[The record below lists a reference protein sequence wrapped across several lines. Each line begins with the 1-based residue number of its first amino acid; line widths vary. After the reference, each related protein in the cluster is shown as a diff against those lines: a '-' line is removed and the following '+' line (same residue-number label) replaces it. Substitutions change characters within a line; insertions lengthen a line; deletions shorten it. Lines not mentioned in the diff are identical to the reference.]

1 MQVLQCN
8 KVLFGGYMNQY
19 LIVSFQ
25 AVVLFPI
32 VVAVFTL
39 PYIAY
44 NYHKY
49 GSILSLKVL
58 IVYSFIF
65 YLLCMYC
72 LVILPL
78 PSPEKAATLHSH
90 KMQLEPFLFIK
101 DIIKKAHVIPSEP
114 KTWLTIVLN
123 KAFLVNILNLFL
135 AVPFGMYLRY
145 YFKKSFSHTFILS
158 LLLSLFFE
166 ITQLT
171 GLYFIYSG
179 SYRLFDVDDL
189 IVNTLGGI
197 LGYAIVGPLMI
208 ILPSR
213 DELDEVS
220 YKRGMEI
227 SLFRRVV
234 SFFFDMA
241 FISIITILSRPL
253 MHQFHILRAFEIVTL
268 SYFSVLPILT
278 KGSTLGNFITST
290 AIVST
295 KGGHPKFFAYFLR
308 YFLFFGIYLYLPMYI
323 RQALENFILINTDA
337 SKDMGYATIELLV
350 ALLYFLFLL
359 LTTIKAALHRSLF
372 YERWSRTKIE
382 STVQV
387 Q

>member
-1 MQVLQCN
+1 
-8 KVLFGGYMNQY
+8 MNQY

-114 KTWLTIVLN
+114 RTWLTIVLN

-145 YFKKSFSHTFILS
+145 YFKKSFSQTFILS

-241 FISIITILSRPL
+241 FVTIITILSRPL
-253 MHQFHILRAFEIVTL
+253 MKPFHIVRAFEIITL

-290 AIVST
+290 AIVSN
-295 KGGHPKFFAYFLR
+295 KGGRPKFFAYFLR
-308 YFLFFGIYLYLPMYI
+308 YFLFFGVYFYLPIYI
-323 RQALENFILINTDA
+323 RQALEKFILINTDA

-372 YERWSRTKIE
+372 YERWSKTKIE
-382 STVQV
+382 SIVQV